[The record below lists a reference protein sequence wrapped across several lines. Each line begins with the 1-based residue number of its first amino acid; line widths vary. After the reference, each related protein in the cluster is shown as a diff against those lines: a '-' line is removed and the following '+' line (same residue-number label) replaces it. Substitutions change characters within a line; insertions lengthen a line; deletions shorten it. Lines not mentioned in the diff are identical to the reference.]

1 MSENITYV
9 NICNYYTTALLYN
22 YYILLLYN
30 IHPKTMQEKLGK
42 STTLNNNSSEEICLQ
57 VHYHNDCIFVYQSS
71 LICISLIPVL
81 HVLTVYLACKTK
93 LNIYYTAVIY
103 PSFHCVQ
110 LPVGYTT
117 RNLKHFFLLQL
128 NFLANVI
135 KRLCS
140 YSELHIEKKYIH
152 SGRSS

>member
-57 VHYHNDCIFVYQSS
+57 VYYHNDCIFVYQSS
-71 LICISLIPVL
+71 LICISLIL

-93 LNIYYTAVIY
+93 LNIFYTAVIY

>member
-57 VHYHNDCIFVYQSS
+57 VYYHNDCIFVYQSS
-71 LICISLIPVL
+71 LICISLIL

-93 LNIYYTAVIY
+93 LNIFYTAVIY

-140 YSELHIEKKYIH
+140 YSELQY
-152 SGRSS
+152 